1 MTGAEYVAFLGAVAI
16 LVLTP
21 GPDTFL
27 TLRFAAHR
35 LRAGFVYSIA
45 AALGTLVWAILALTG
60 VAALLQRFPE
70 VRVVLTWAGGAFLV
84 YLGAKALLHV
94 RAVLRASGAGR
105 ETVAAETADTT
116 EPVTIASVPTE
127 AVRTAA
133 VPTEPVAATRAAAED
148 LPAEPGPVA
157 TGSGAAATEAAPT
170 TAIGFDTP
178 ARVVFRT
185 GIISS
190 LTNPKTGLFFL
201 ALLPPFL
208 PHAPSLTDHLL
219 MLLTVA
225 ACMGV
230 YGVLLSLV
238 ARRVGRM
245 LTRGRGPLV
254 VDTVA
259 GVMLVLLGVSI
270 VAL

>member
-35 LRAGFVYSIA
+35 LRAGVVYSIA
-45 AALGTLVWAILALTG
+45 AALGTLVWAVLALTG

-94 RAVLRASGAGR
+94 RAVLRANGAGR
-105 ETVAAETADTT
+105 ATVAAETVDAPVGVMTACATADS
-116 EPVTIASVPTE
+116 A
-127 AVRTAA
+127 TADS
-133 VPTEPVAATRAAAED
+133 ATA
-148 LPAEPGPVA
+148 
-157 TGSGAAATEAAPT
+157 GSGTAVAVKTEAAPA

-219 MLLTVA
+219 LLLTVA
-225 ACMGV
+225 VCMFV

-259 GVMLVLLGVSI
+259 GAMLVLLGVSI
-270 VAL
+270 VVL

>member
-27 TLRFAAHR
+27 TVRFAAHR
-35 LRAGFVYSIA
+35 LRAGVVYSIA
-45 AALGTLVWAILALTG
+45 AALGTLVWAVLALTG

-94 RAVLRASGAGR
+94 RAVLRANGAGR
-105 ETVAAETADTT
+105 ETVAAETVDAPVGVMTASATADS
-116 EPVTIASVPTE
+116 A
-127 AVRTAA
+127 TADS
-133 VPTEPVAATRAAAED
+133 ATAD
-148 LPAEPGPVA
+148 SA
-157 TGSGAAATEAAPT
+157 TAGSGTAVAVKTEAAPA

-219 MLLTVA
+219 LLLTVA
-225 ACMGV
+225 VCMFV

-259 GVMLVLLGVSI
+259 GAMLVLLGVSI
-270 VAL
+270 VVL

>member
-35 LRAGFVYSIA
+35 LRAGVVYSIA
-45 AALGTLVWAILALTG
+45 AALGTLVWAVLALTG

-94 RAVLRASGAGR
+94 RAVLRANGAGR
-105 ETVAAETADTT
+105 ETVAAETVDAPVGVMTASATADS
-116 EPVTIASVPTE
+116 A
-127 AVRTAA
+127 TADS
-133 VPTEPVAATRAAAED
+133 ATAD
-148 LPAEPGPVA
+148 SA
-157 TGSGAAATEAAPT
+157 TADSATAGSGTAVAVKTEAAPA

-219 MLLTVA
+219 LLLTVA
-225 ACMGV
+225 VCMFV

-259 GVMLVLLGVSI
+259 GAMLVLLGVSI
-270 VAL
+270 VVL

>member
-1 MTGAEYVAFLGAVAI
+1 MDSRGQAEVLDDALCRELAYGRPRMTGAEYVAFLGAVAI

-35 LRAGFVYSIA
+35 LRAGVVYSIA
-45 AALGTLVWAILALTG
+45 AALGTLVWAVLALTG

-94 RAVLRASGAGR
+94 RAVLRANGAGR
-105 ETVAAETADTT
+105 ETVAAETVDA
-116 EPVTIASVPTE
+116 PVGVMTAS
-127 AVRTAA
+127 
-133 VPTEPVAATRAAAED
+133 AAAD
-148 LPAEPGPVA
+148 SA
-157 TGSGAAATEAAPT
+157 TAGSGTAVAVKTEAAPA

-219 MLLTVA
+219 LLLTVA
-225 ACMGV
+225 VCMFV

-259 GVMLVLLGVSI
+259 GAMLVLLGVSI
-270 VAL
+270 VVF